1 MSFETT
7 VYIIT
12 AVLLVLIILYSFIRY
27 LISLRNTESDYIRIE
42 FSETVIVQELTDLGE
57 FSYNASD
64 KELQNE
70 IVLPFW
76 TNFKLNEKEQ
86 IQDFE
91 ITFFSEDNKLNTN
104 QINAFHQIKDKSFSD
119 WKRVT
124 DAILDYYQEN
134 YSEYEDIE
142 VVKTQQDLKKSIQL
156 SRIIFHEDGNVGMTF
171 NCSWDEEHGLGI
183 ILELNGNIEI
193 GEASEAC

>member
-91 ITFFSEDNKLNTN
+91 NTFYSEDKKLNTN
-104 QINAFHQIKDKSFSD
+104 QINAFHHIKDKSFSD

-134 YSEYEDIE
+134 YSEYDDIE
-142 VVKTQQDLKKSIQL
+142 VIKTQQDLKKSIQL